1 MINQSVSPSLVWR
14 RVVNPEQDDS
24 HVVNPEQI
32 GEFSTQVFWDPRVRA
47 VHYIFE
53 ELNACQTNWIRSIR
67 KRIKR
72 TVRMGRGLE
81 MLARKVMVRLLCFI
95 LPAHSSVLTCL

>member
-32 GEFSTQVFWDPRVRA
+32 GEFSTQVFWDPRFRA
-47 VHYIFE
+47 LHYIFE
-53 ELNACQTNWIRSIR
+53 ELNACLTDWIRSIR

-81 MLARKVMVRLLCFI
+81 KHAGKLMVRLKCLNLHPHYSEQACF
-95 LPAHSSVLTCL
+95 